1 MHLRLQPVDSGQLF
15 SLSLIWGGLSITSK
29 KTVGFTGKMS
39 GALVQPNRIEVLH
52 VACCFLRACRLLLCL

>member
-15 SLSLIWGGLSITSK
+15 SLSLIWGGLSINSK

-52 VACCFLRACRLLLCL
+52 VAF